1 MWMSAEWQSGQEG
14 QQQQG
19 LQAAA
24 SEFRRNVQEA
34 TERLNSAAEQFIAVS
49 DGLVS
54 AINEARQAAE
64 RAQEAQRAVE
74 AMQQQM
80 ARDYGSV
87 SDLVHDLQERIG
99 ALATLARPLGTP
111 ETQMPE
117 QGQAESQ
124 PQGGDEGGEAQE
136 HSGPAW

>member
-1 MWMSAEWQSGQEG
+1 MSTEWESEQEG
-14 QQQQG
+14 QPQQG

-34 TERLNSAAEQFIAVS
+34 TERLNSAAEQFMAVS

-87 SDLVHDLQERIG
+87 SDLVRDLQERIG

-111 ETQMPE
+111 ETPSMPE
-117 QGQAESQ
+117 QGQGESQ
-124 PQGGDEGGEAQE
+124 PQGGDEGGEARE
-136 HSGPAW
+136 PSGPSW